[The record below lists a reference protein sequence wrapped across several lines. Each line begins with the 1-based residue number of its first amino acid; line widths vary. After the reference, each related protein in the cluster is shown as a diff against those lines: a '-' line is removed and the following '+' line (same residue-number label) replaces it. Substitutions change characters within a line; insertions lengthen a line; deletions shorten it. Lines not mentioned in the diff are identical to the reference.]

1 MMATTVEIWVILP
14 IYLTKISS
22 VFEAA
27 REQSSPADCHSL
39 LNPLF
44 SRLWSFN
51 LWLIP
56 HVWWL
61 ISTCLVVKSPENF
74 MAWNHVKLCKT
85 SIFHSETSI
94 FFMVEDGSAL
104 RMLNQT
110 SGEFGHPTFTNGPGR
125 LPVLELQLAGDDV
138 KVSEVGWFFDLA
150 GYCWIVVKDEW
161 PSWMLLDTMD
171 TIG

>member
-27 REQSSPADCHSL
+27 REQSSPADCPSL

-61 ISTCLVVKSPENF
+61 ISTCLVVK
-74 MAWNHVKLCKT
+74 
-85 SIFHSETSI
+85 
-94 FFMVEDGSAL
+94 VEDGSAL